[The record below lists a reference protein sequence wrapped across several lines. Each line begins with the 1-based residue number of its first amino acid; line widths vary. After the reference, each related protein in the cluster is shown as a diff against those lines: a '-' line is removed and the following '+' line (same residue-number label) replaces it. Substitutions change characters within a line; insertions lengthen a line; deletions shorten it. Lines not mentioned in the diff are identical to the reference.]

1 MVHLEFKATNNMA
14 EYEALIFGLTQALS
28 LGVRQL
34 LVKGDS
40 QLIVKQVRGDCICNN
55 PQLAAY
61 LIHVR
66 KLEKDFDA
74 LELQHVPREHN
85 SAADDLSAR
94 ASTWASVPE
103 GVFERRLLK
112 PTAQPAEPGEGD
124 QAGTSK
130 LAVPAAFHL
139 WCPTGAVCS
148 DEEPGVLTE
157 PLLPALGAPD
167 AWISEIRGYLKDNIL
182 PDDDVSAERIV

>member
-1 MVHLEFKATNNMA
+1 MVLIDPNGNQLKYMVHLEFKATNNMT

-28 LGVRQL
+28 LEVRQL

-40 QLIVKQVRGDCICNN
+40 QLIIKQVRGDCSCNN

-74 LELQHVPREHN
+74 LELQHVPREFN

-94 ASTWASVPE
+94 ASTWASVLE
-103 GVFERRLLK
+103 GVFERRLLR
-112 PTAQPAEPGEGD
+112 PTAQPAELDKGD
-124 QAGTSK
+124 QASSPGGISPV
-130 LAVPAAFHL
+130 VPALCCVF
-139 WCPTGAVCS
+139 C
-148 DEEPGVLTE
+148 
-157 PLLPALGAPD
+157 
-167 AWISEIRGYLKDNIL
+167 
-182 PDDDVSAERIV
+182 

>member
-1 MVHLEFKATNNMA
+1 M
-14 EYEALIFGLTQALS
+14 
-28 LGVRQL
+28 
-34 LVKGDS
+34 VKGDS
-40 QLIVKQVRGDCICNN
+40 QLIIKQVRGDCSCNN

-74 LELQHVPREHN
+74 LELQHVPRELN

-103 GVFERRLLK
+103 GVFERQLLG
-112 PTAQPAEPGEGD
+112 PTAQHAELGEGD
-124 QAGTSK
+124 QASTSK
-130 LAVPAAFHL
+130 LAVPAAYHL
-139 WCPTGAVCS
+139 WCPLWAMSSVEDPRDLVES
-148 DEEPGVLTE
+148 P
-157 PLLPALGAPD
+157 PPAQGSPD
-167 AWISEIRGYLKDNIL
+167 AWISDIRGYLKDNIL